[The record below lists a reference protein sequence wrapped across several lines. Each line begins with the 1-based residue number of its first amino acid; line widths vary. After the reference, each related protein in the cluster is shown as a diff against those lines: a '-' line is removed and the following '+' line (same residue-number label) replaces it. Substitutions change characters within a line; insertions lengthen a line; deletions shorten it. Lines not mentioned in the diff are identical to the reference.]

1 VTAKT
6 PDGKVIKRYS
16 RNFMPVPARF
26 GRGYKMGRG
35 PYEKSGLIRNL
46 SLLPLNRITE
56 TFIIPFYEEVKKG
69 RKVIKRLLTKEMDI
83 DVELWYLPFGE
94 KKGILWDGEK
104 ITKAFYLWKK
114 VTKKVTI
121 D

>member
-1 VTAKT
+1 MTAKT
-6 PDGKVIKRYS
+6 PDGKEIKKYS
-16 RNFMPVPARF
+16 RDFMPVPARF

-46 SLLPLNRITE
+46 SLLPLSTIIK
-56 TFIIPFYEEVKKG
+56 TFFIPFDKA
-69 RKVIKRLLTKEMDI
+69 KEMDI
-83 DVELWYLPFGE
+83 EVELWYLPFGE
-94 KKGILWDGEK
+94 KKGIVWDGEK
-104 ITKAFYLWKK
+104 ITRAFYLWKK